1 MKVEYIDGHLLKS
14 MIIAGAQALENNKQ
28 IVNALNVFPV
38 PDGDT
43 GTNMSLTMQSAVK
56 EVKNCKSNDL
66 SDIANAAANG
76 SLMGARGNSGVILS
90 QLFRGFA
97 KSLRDKEQINTIE
110 LAEALKQASDTA
122 YKAVMKPTEG
132 TILTV
137 ARESAE
143 KALILCK
150 KEKDIAIFIEKVIA
164 QAEDTLKRTPEML
177 AVLKEA
183 GVVDSGGKGLVYIFQ
198 GALGVITGKEVVVE
212 DLNEMDV
219 QIEQEHEDLGDIEF
233 GYCTEFMING
243 TDINIEKFKS
253 TIVDYGDSMLVVGNE
268 SLVKVHIHT
277 NHPGSVMEHALKLG
291 QLTDIKIDNM
301 RKQHRNELFEEK
313 PSQTQPKISKK
324 YGFVTV
330 TMGDGLT
337 KIFKDLNVDHVIE
350 GGQTMNPS
358 TEDFI
363 KAIEEINADT
373 IFILPNNSN
382 IIMAANQAQKISSKK
397 VVVIPSKSVPQGIA
411 ALVAFNE
418 DMAVDRNETN
428 MNDALKSVVTG
439 QVTYAVR
446 DTSINDIAISEGDIL
461 GIGNNEIKSVGSEIN
476 EVTMDLLNKI
486 VTEDHEIITIFY
498 GAEISEDE
506 ANELAEEVENAFS
519 DCEIELYYG
528 GQSIYYYVLSVE

>member
-1 MKVEYIDGHLLKS
+1 MKVEYIDGHLLKK
-14 MIIAGAQALENNKQ
+14 MIIAGAQTLENNKQ

-43 GTNMSLTMQSAVK
+43 GTNMALTMQSAVK
-56 EVKNCKSNDL
+56 EVKNCKSTL
-66 SDIANAAANG
+66 LKDIASAAANG

-97 KSLRDKEQINTIE
+97 KSLREKDRANTVD
-110 LAEALKQASDTA
+110 LAEAFKLASDTA

-143 KALILCK
+143 KAVELCK
-150 KEKDIAIFIEKVIA
+150 TEKDIISFMEKVIV
-164 QAEDTLKRTPEML
+164 QAEDTLRRTPDML

-183 GVVDSGGKGLVYIFQ
+183 GVVDSGGKGLLYIVQ
-198 GALGVITGKEVVVE
+198 GALGAITGIEPITENLE
-212 DLNEMDV
+212 DIQLHV
-219 QIEQEHEDLGDIEF
+219 EQEHEHEDMSDLEF

-243 TDINIEKFKS
+243 SDISIDEYKAKIEN
-253 TIVDYGDSMLVVGNE
+253 YGDSMLVVGNE
-268 SLVKVHIHT
+268 SIVKVHIHT
-277 NHPGSVMEHALKLG
+277 NNPGEVMEHALKLG

-301 RKQHRNELFEEK
+301 RKQHRNQFFES
-313 PSQTQPKISKK
+313 PPVSNKK
-324 YGFVTV
+324 YGFITV

-337 KIFKDLNVDHVIE
+337 KIFKDFNVDYVIE

-363 KAIEEINADT
+363 KAIDTINADV

-382 IIMAANQAQKISSKK
+382 IIMAANQAQKISNKT
-397 VVVIPSKSVPQGIA
+397 VVVIPSKSVPQGIS

-418 DMAVDRNETN
+418 DMNLEKNEGN
-428 MNDALKSVVTG
+428 MLESLKSVITG

-446 DTSINDIAISEGDIL
+446 DTSINEINISEGDIL
-461 GIGNNEIKSVGSEIN
+461 GISNNEIMSAGSKIQ
-476 EVTMDLLNKI
+476 EVTMDLLKKT
-486 VTEDHEIITIFY
+486 VTEDHEIITIYY
-498 GAEISEDE
+498 GAEINEVQ
-506 ANELAEEVENAFS
+506 ANELVDEVESTFPNH
-519 DCEIELYYG
+519 EIELYYG
-528 GQSIYYYVLSVE
+528 GQSIYYYILSIE